1 MERFFYLGYK
11 TLFNSH
17 SRLVFAFCMHLFEFN
32 NMVIITGTSRGI
44 GKAIA
49 ENYLSLNEK
58 VIGIGRNHPISHP
71 QYSSIHCDLSIP
83 ESVEQISFPD
93 LSLEAVVFIHNAGIL
108 GTVDYFEKLDST
120 EISRVMQVN
129 LFAGAVILQKLL
141 RQIPKSQSFKSIF
154 ISSGAGKTP
163 IASWASYCASK
174 AAVDLFCQTIQE
186 EEQQLGR
193 KNFHCLSVAP
203 GVVDTD
209 MQTFIRNTDEQAFR
223 EVARFK
229 EYKNSNQLFSPELVA
244 KKLFKLVHET
254 PLEQVLYSLRDIHL

>member
-1 MERFFYLGYK
+1 MKGFKKFKAVEPFIFLKHWNFFKL
-11 TLFNSH
+11 L
-17 SRLVFAFCMHLFEFN
+17 

-71 QYSSIHCDLSIP
+71 QYSSIYCDLSIP

-93 LSLEAVVFIHNAGIL
+93 LSSEAVIFIHNAGIL

-193 KNFHCLSVAP
+193 KDFHCLSVAP

-209 MQTFIRNTDEQAFR
+209 MQALIRNTDEQAFR
-223 EVARFK
+223 EVTRFK
-229 EYKNSNQLFSPELVA
+229 EYKNSNQLYTPELVA
-244 KKLFKLVHET
+244 RKLVKLVHET
-254 PLEQVLYSLRDIHL
+254 PLEHVLYSLRDIHL